1 MAGKGKKKAKKTTGK
16 KSKTAKVKKAKLS
29 TRLKPAAKVKAKSKM
44 KTKPKPK
51 PKPKPKL
58 RIKLKKPKAKFIPLS
73 KPKKKLKEKPV
84 PKKKAKTAIFSST
97 KPSPK
102 RSGSKQA
109 PARGKARVGIIMGS
123 ESDRFVMEDAA
134 RMLGDLGIRFE
145 ITISSAHR
153 NPEDTREYARDA
165 SRKGYRVIIAGAG
178 GAAHLAGVIA
188 AETTLPVVA
197 VPMDTSPLHGLDSF
211 LSTFQMPSGVPV
223 ATMGIGRSGAKNA
236 AILAA
241 EILALHDSD
250 LDKRLKELKRKMA
263 EDRRMAGQA
272 VKAETSRLA

>member
-1 MAGKGKKKAKKTTGK
+1 MAGKGKKKAKKSTGK
-16 KSKTAKVKKAKLS
+16 KSKAAKKKMAKLS
-29 TRLKPAAKVKAKSKM
+29 TRPKSAVKAKAKAQ
-44 KTKPKPK
+44 KKPKPK
-51 PKPKPKL
+51 PKPKPRVKS
-58 RIKLKKPKAKFIPLS
+58 KKPKTKSKPPS
-73 KPKKKLKEKPV
+73 KPKKKLKAKPA
-84 PKKKAKTAIFSST
+84 PKKKAKTVILPSP

-102 RSGSKQA
+102 RSGSRQT

-272 VKAETSRLA
+272 VKAEASRLA